1 MSGAAGPM
9 GGGAG
14 PRVLQVLT
22 RLGAGGPP
30 LFVIL
35 LTREL
40 NRLGY
45 NASLV
50 TGKCDHAD
58 LDMSYLLRG
67 DDPVQWVPEMSR
79 SVSVRND
86 LAAVWHLY
94 RLMRAEK
101 PDIVQT
107 HTAKAGALG
116 RMAARL
122 AGVPV
127 VIHTFHGH
135 VMSGYFPRHVSFA
148 IRMAE
153 RLLALLSDAIC
164 VLAPQQRRDLVER
177 FRIAG
182 EDKVRVVPLGLELE
196 QFRRL
201 APPVARADGVLTV
214 GWLGRFVGVKNLPLL
229 VEVVEKTLARN
240 QRIRFLVAGDGAEGD
255 CIKAAAERW
264 GAERFEWLG
273 WTHDVAGV
281 IARCDLLVQTS
292 RNEGTPVALIQ
303 GMAAGRPFVS
313 TPAGGVVDMVAGEGV
328 AGSAGSRWFSN
339 AVLVEPDADA
349 FAAVLDRLQGRR
361 DSLASMGQ
369 AAAGFACSHYGLEL
383 LARNYAEMYTGL
395 LEARHVSHAPPPATA
410 SEQPVYRGSWGD

>member
-1 MSGAAGPM
+1 MKPAGNAV
-9 GGGAG
+9 GRE

-45 NASLV
+45 RTSLV
-50 TGKCDHAD
+50 TGRCDHAD
-58 LDMSYLLRG
+58 LDMSYLLRAE
-67 DDPVQWVPEMSR
+67 DPVAWVPEMSR
-79 SVSVRND
+79 SVSLRND
-86 LAAVWHLY
+86 LLALWRLY

-116 RMAARL
+116 RVAARL

-135 VMSGYFPRHVSFA
+135 VMSGYFPRHVSLA
-148 IRMAE
+148 IRMTE
-153 RLLALLSDAIC
+153 RVLALLSDAIC
-164 VLAPQQRRDLVER
+164 VLAPQQKRDLVER

-182 EDKVRVVPLGLELE
+182 RRKVRVVPLGLDLE
-196 QFRRL
+196 PFSRL
-201 APPVARADGVLTV
+201 APAVARPDGVLTV

-229 VEVVEKTLARN
+229 LEVMEKTLERN
-240 QRIRFLVAGDGAEGD
+240 PRIRFVVAGDGPEGQ
-255 CIKAAAERW
+255 CIEQAARRW
-264 GAERFEWLG
+264 SADRFEWLG

-281 IARCDLLVQTS
+281 ISRCDVLVQTS

-313 TPAGGVVDMVAGEGV
+313 TPAGGVVDMVGGEGV
-328 AGSAGSRWFSN
+328 AETPGARWYAN
-339 AVLVEPDADA
+339 AVLAEPDAGA
-349 FAAVLDRLQGRR
+349 FAEVLDRLQAGRAR
-361 DSLASMGQ
+361 LASMGQ
-369 AAAGFACSHYGLEL
+369 AAAAFAAGHYGLEL
-383 LARNYAEMYTGL
+383 LARNYAELYAGL
-395 LEARHVSHAPPPATA
+395 LAAQPGTQAGPAA
-410 SEQPVYRGSWGD
+410 VRGEEPVYRSSCGD